1 MNMSARENNP
11 KRKSTGNAGCRNAQP
26 TRLLLAERMLARSPL
41 VLRLVAGL
49 FFASGALA
57 QPQTPGPGTSS
68 VPTSMQTPTVT
79 PTFTPTPPPGQ
90 LKSSASVKAASAMP
104 TSTPLSI
111 APGARPSE
119 VGPTWKELTP
129 LQQASL
135 KPLAANWSGIGEAQ
149 KRKWLAVSKN
159 YPALPA
165 PEQAK
170 LHSRMTEW
178 TSLSQQQRS
187 QARLNF
193 AETKKHSPGDQSAN
207 WQAYQALSPEDRQ
220 KLAAKASPKPAGA
233 ATAVKPVPEQKLA
246 AVPAARPDTKHA
258 TSGALG
264 IQGNPAVD
272 RNTLLP
278 RPAFADDPTVRK
290 N

>member
-1 MNMSARENNP
+1 MGPAMNLAARENCARDEAACKP
-11 KRKSTGNAGCRNAQP
+11 GFRGFLRRRTGLGSG
-26 TRLLLAERMLARSPL
+26 LLAAATGSL
-41 VLRLVAGL
+41 VLPIVSGL
-49 FFASGALA
+49 FLISSAVA
-57 QPQTPGPGTSS
+57 QPQSQGAGQGSGQTQGSTKSTASAKS
-68 VPTSMQTPTVT
+68 VTA
-79 PTFTPTPPPGQ
+79 TPPSIP
-90 LKSSASVKAASAMP
+90 SAV
-104 TSTPLSI
+104 
-111 APGARPSE
+111 RQSE

-129 LQQASL
+129 AQQTSL
-135 KPLAANWSGIGEAQ
+135 KPLAANWSGIGEGQ

-178 TSLSQQQRS
+178 ASLSQQQRS

-193 AETKKHSPGDQSAN
+193 AETKKLSPDEKAAN

-220 KLAAKASPKPAGA
+220 KLAANASPTPAGA
-233 ATAVKPVPEQKLA
+233 AVAVKPVAPQKLA
-246 AVPAARPDTKHA
+246 TVPTARTDTKHA
-258 TSGALG
+258 NSGALG
-264 IQGNPAVD
+264 IHGNPAVD

-278 RPAFADDPTVRK
+278 RPAFTEDPAVRK